1 MVTTVEVVTS
11 LPIAPWN
18 KDEPYRTIVTMMPED
33 GWAQQGKNKAFG
45 IAHCRLFVRLGANYM
60 YYSPASLNMCEK
72 GTYTVGFMFEKATP
86 GSTKNKL
93 KNTLVIA

>member
-45 IAHCRLFVRLGANYM
+45 IAHCRLFVRLGYEYM

-72 GTYTVGFMFEKATP
+72 GTYTVGFMFERGKT
-86 GSTKNKL
+86 NKL
-93 KNTLVIA
+93 TNILIN